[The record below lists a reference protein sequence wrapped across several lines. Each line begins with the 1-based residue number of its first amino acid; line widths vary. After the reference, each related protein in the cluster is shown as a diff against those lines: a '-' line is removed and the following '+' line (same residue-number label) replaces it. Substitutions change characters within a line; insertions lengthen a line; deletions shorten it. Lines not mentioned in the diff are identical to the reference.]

1 MQTIIN
7 TMSFNE
13 SAFKNLGFRPKP
25 KAKGVLEASAEIVQ
39 NEYIT
44 IQLSVQNGEVAFDSI
59 EIQGK
64 KADDVRRKYLTNYSL
79 EEIHQLFTDY

>member
-1 MQTIIN
+1 
-7 TMSFNE
+7 MSFNE
-13 SAFKNLGFRPKP
+13 SAFKNLGFRPKS
-25 KAKGVLEASAEIVQ
+25 KSKSILQASAEIVP

-44 IQLSVQNGEVAFDSI
+44 IELQVQNGEVSFESI

-64 KADDVRRKYLTNYSL
+64 KADDVRRKYLKTYSL